1 MNWSVEI
8 ALQAVKV
15 GYFILDFWGHR
26 LAGRRL
32 SGRQVTRVRFPMA
45 PLCVHSLAAERLL
58 DMQEIAGSIPAGRTM
73 RDPNRIDRILET
85 IREYW
90 KKNPD
95 LRLSQIIHNADV
107 RDLHFHL
114 EDDELEKE
122 IRKTL
127 MGS

>member
-1 MNWSVEI
+1 
-8 ALQAVKV
+8 
-15 GYFILDFWGHR
+15 
-26 LAGRRL
+26 
-32 SGRQVTRVRFPMA
+32 
-45 PLCVHSLAAERLL
+45 
-58 DMQEIAGSIPAGRTM
+58 M